1 MSENTEPRQNV
12 EETSPLSTEAASRP
26 VEPTVVQSKDVG
38 EDAANASAVAAEVE
52 DPVPGIVEVTE
63 PSAEADGVLP
73 RVEPE
78 VIADAEPSQPAA
90 TPDVPP
96 VNYLDLDDAPAAQA
110 VAPDLDAVEAPRPA
124 TPISAPPGFDLGDP
138 EQVAQATYGQ
148 TQQSYAQPS
157 YEHPSFADQQ
167 PYATPSAPPPYPPA
181 PPTSATLPATT
192 MSSADEDNW
201 ASAAHWSALV
211 AQVVGLGFLG
221 PLLVYLIK
229 GPESPR
235 VRAAAAESLN
245 FEITFII
252 AMIVSVLTM
261 IIVVGLVGVIVF
273 PIVWLVLRI
282 VAAVAAARGE
292 DYRYPVNLRLV
303 K

>member
-1 MSENTEPRQNV
+1 MSENTEPRENV
-12 EETSPLSTEAASRP
+12 EQTSPISAEP
-26 VEPTVVQSKDVG
+26 VSSSAEPTVVPPKDVPQ
-38 EDAANASAVAAEVE
+38 DAAS
-52 DPVPGIVEVTE
+52 
-63 PSAEADGVLP
+63 
-73 RVEPE
+73 
-78 VIADAEPSQPAA
+78 
-90 TPDVPP
+90 VPP
-96 VNYLDLDDAPAAQA
+96 VNYLDLDDAPAAET
-110 VAPDLDAVEAPRPA
+110 VTPDLDAVDAPRPA
-124 TPISAPPGFDLGDP
+124 TPIVTPPGFDLGNP

-157 YEHPSFADQQ
+157 FEHPSFAEQQ
-167 PYATPSAPPPYPPA
+167 PYVAPSAPPAYPPA
-181 PPTSATLPATT
+181 PPAYAPLPAIA
-192 MSSADEDNW
+192 MSSAEEDNW

-211 AQVVGLGFLG
+211 AQLVGLGFLG

-229 GPESPR
+229 GSQSPR

-252 AMIVSVLTM
+252 AMIVSVIATIL
-261 IIVVGLVGVIVF
+261 VVGVLGLIIF
-273 PIVWLVLRI
+273 PIMWLVLRI